1 MSDDNKDFSS
11 DNRISRARERMSTD
25 YDDTQPPRRPA
36 GVVGKGGVASG
47 VLSQFLNS
55 DAGTRKLVYGAAGLG
70 GLLVLG
76 IGGWA
81 LLGHHQSGIP
91 VMGPPSVAM
100 RTKPVDPG
108 GMQLD
113 GVAMP
118 DTQDDGQ
125 AHPVPAPEKPN
136 PTALAQQYGQQAA
149 STEAAEGAKKAPDA
163 TATDP
168 DIKEADPKGADAKS
182 ADAGAAGTDQP
193 KAGGVAAGAQPAEE
207 DQQPTT
213 LPDSSTGTTDESAAG
228 DSAAASGAEGAKA
241 ATKAPAATAPAA
253 TAPARKAASEPTPAT
268 RKVEQTPAA
277 SAPPAASGGKYR
289 VQLAALQSEAQ
300 AQQEWSRLK
309 THYPTLFAD
318 RTPVVEKV
326 LRDNAVFYRLR
337 VAGFASTADT
347 RAFCNAVRERG
358 LACAQVR

>member
-25 YDDTQPPRRPA
+25 YDDTLPPRRPTGPA
-36 GVVGKGGVASG
+36 GKGGVASS
-47 VLSQFLNS
+47 VLTQFLSS

-91 VMGPPSVAM
+91 VMGPPPVAM

-118 DTQDDGQ
+118 DTPDDGQ

-149 STEAAEGAKKAPDA
+149 STEAADNAKKAADA
-163 TATDP
+163 TGDDP
-168 DIKEADPKGADAKS
+168 DIKEAGPKGT
-182 ADAGAAGTDQP
+182 DAGAQGTDQP
-193 KAGGVAAGAQPAEE
+193 QAGGAAGAQPTAE
-207 DQQPTT
+207 DQQPTS
-213 LPDSSTGTTDESAAG
+213 LPDSSNGTTDESAAG
-228 DSAAASGAEGAKA
+228 DAAAASGAATGKA
-241 ATKAPAATAPAA
+241 AQPQTTPATPAT
-253 TAPARKAASEPTPAT
+253 PARKAASDSAATPAA
-268 RKVEQTPAA
+268 RKVEQAPAA
-277 SAPPAASGGKYR
+277 APLPASSGGKYR

-309 THYPTLFAD
+309 TRYPTLFAD
-318 RTPVVEKV
+318 RTPMVEKV
-326 LRDNAVFYRLR
+326 QRDNAVFYRLR
-337 VAGFASTADT
+337 VAGFASTAET
-347 RAFCNAVRERG
+347 RTFCNAVRERG
-358 LACAQVR
+358 LACAQVHQ